1 MEALS
6 LGVPMV
12 ALPQWM
18 DQKTNAKYIM
28 DVWKIGLK
36 APCDERGVVRQ
47 EAVEHCI
54 SEIMEGGK
62 GKEIQRNSIKWRGLA
77 RKAVCVKVEVLIKT
91 LMSSF
96 QNCGFSPSFW

>member
-1 MEALS
+1 
-6 LGVPMV
+6 MV

-54 SEIMEGGK
+54 SEVMEEEK
-62 GKEIQRNSIKWRGLA
+62 GKAIQRNSIKWRDLA
-77 RKAVCVKVEVLIKT
+77 RKAVCRGG
-91 LMSSF
+91 SSDKNIDEF
-96 QNCGFSPSFW
+96 IAKLQVQP